1 MEISDYLLENQIS
14 IIKFAKK
21 LHYTPAYLG
30 QVFGGKIK
38 AGRKLIEDIQNA
50 TNGKITGDYLQEKY
64 ATRNFERLTF

>member
-1 MEISDYLLENQIS
+1 MEISDYLMENKIS
-14 IIKFAKK
+14 IIKFAEK

-50 TNGKITGDYLQEKY
+50 TNGKISGEHLQEKY
-64 ATRNFERLTF
+64 ASKNFERLFF

>member
-1 MEISDYLLENQIS
+1 MEIRQYLCEEKIS
-14 IIKFAKK
+14 IIKFAER

-50 TNGKITGDYLQEKY
+50 TKGKITGEDLQEKY
-64 ATRNFERLTF
+64 ASKNCERLLF